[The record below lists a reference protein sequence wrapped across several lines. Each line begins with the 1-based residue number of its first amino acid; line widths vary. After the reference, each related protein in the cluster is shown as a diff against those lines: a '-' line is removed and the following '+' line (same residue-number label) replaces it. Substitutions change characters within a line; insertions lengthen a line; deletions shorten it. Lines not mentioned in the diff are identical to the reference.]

1 MKKVCIPI
9 LGIMLSVL
17 SFTVLAQVST
27 LSEDLERRFHA
38 EELEKILVGELTLS
52 VIPQKSAIPLSRGVA
67 ILLVDAGYQGLRLA
81 AAQQLAK
88 QLNQWGWH
96 TLIAPSLLDVSLVAT
111 ESSEN
116 TMIHPRSSSQQ
127 VWYDFDKTKT
137 QLSLLINALYNHAST
152 HKGFKIVV
160 SQGMTAAHLI
170 ELAAE
175 NQIASPDSM
184 VVISP
189 FWPDRGKNL
198 AIGESL
204 AQTEF
209 PVLDINLIQSNLWDS
224 KTYRQRRL
232 EAVNALKLHYRQRSI
247 HADHF
252 SSYAY
257 PESISPQITRLS
269 KEIYGWTSYLGW

>member
-1 MKKVCIPI
+1 MQNLCSSFFGLI
-9 LGIMLSVL
+9 LA
-17 SFTVLAQVST
+17 VLAPLSLAQPSM

-38 EELEKILVGELTLS
+38 EELEQVLVGELTLS
-52 VIPQKSAIPLSRGVA
+52 VIPQESAIPLSRGVA

-88 QLNQWGWH
+88 QLNQLGWH
-96 TLIAPSLLDVSLVAT
+96 TLIAPSLIEVALVTAEQT
-111 ESSEN
+111 DN
-116 TMIHPRSSSQQ
+116 TTVHPRSASHQA
-127 VWYDFDKTKT
+127 WYDFDRTKT
-137 QLSLLINALYNHAST
+137 QLSLLVNALFNHVSSQR
-152 HKGFKIVV
+152 GFKLIV

-175 NQIASPDSM
+175 EQIAAPDSM

-189 FWPDRGKNL
+189 FWPDRRKNL

-204 AQTEF
+204 AKTEF
-209 PVLDINLIQSNLWDS
+209 PVLDINLIRSNLWDAH
-224 KTYRQRRL
+224 TYRKRRQD
-232 EAVNALKLHYRQRSI
+232 ANNALKLHYRQRSI
-247 HADHF
+247 HADNF

-257 PESISPQITRLS
+257 AETISPQIVQLS